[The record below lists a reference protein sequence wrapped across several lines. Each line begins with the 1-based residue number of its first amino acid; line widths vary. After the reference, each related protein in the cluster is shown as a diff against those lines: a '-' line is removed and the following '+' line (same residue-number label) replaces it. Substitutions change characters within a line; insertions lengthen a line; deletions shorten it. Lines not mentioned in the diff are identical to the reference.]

1 MPPLS
6 RTHEVASAFLSFF
19 VVVFVFLKD
28 SVLLVS
34 LVLFFSLKEKKQTL
48 TVTNRV

>member
-1 MPPLS
+1 
-6 RTHEVASAFLSFF
+6 
-19 VVVFVFLKD
+19 LKD